1 MPSQEAPNFVDTI
14 RQSQRPTAEMPASPF
29 GVSLP
34 PGIRAAQGPGKVPGA
49 VETDLEFGVKRFEI
63 PGDEVEYKA
72 VKDRG
77 LRGEIV
83 LGLRETTFTPDG
95 TFVIIQEWMEPRQ
108 GALPAAR
115 QGGAPDVEPQV
126 APRRAP

>member
-1 MPSQEAPNFVDTI
+1 MAQENPNFVDTLS
-14 RQSQRPTAEMPASPF
+14 QSQRPRAEMPASPF

-34 PGIRAAQGPGKVPGA
+34 PGIRSAQGPGKVPGA
-49 VETDLEFGVKRFEI
+49 LETDLEFQIGRFEI
-63 PGDEVEYKA
+63 PGDDVAYKA

-77 LRGEIV
+77 LRGEIA

-95 TFVIIQEWMEPRQ
+95 TFIIIQEWMEPRQ
-108 GALPAAR
+108 GVLPAAR
-115 QGGAPDVEPQV
+115 QGGAPDVEPQA